1 MPFHILY
8 ASLIEL
14 IEKWDNVICCSSDGV
29 NSCAGLKYELVGD
42 SYLTGGELNAYL
54 ADIDRQA
61 EEIFFRLVKEKADA
75 EGITEALK
83 ASNQMQWVG
92 RMNSAEIVHPHD
104 LLIQSVRPIY
114 IHTVSSANQVF
125 PISLI
130 ADDTTV
136 SLEHKCHIDRSDLKH
151 YNACETQILAYDTEA
166 YHEPGFNAR
175 PCHQVHAAVCHP
187 HDFRGSIAAV
197 L

>member
-1 MPFHILY
+1 MESFVTD
-8 ASLIEL
+8 ER
-14 IEKWDNVICCSSDGV
+14 
-29 NSCAGLKYELVGD
+29 AGLKYELVGD
-42 SYLTGGELNAYL
+42 SYLTGGELSAYL

-75 EGITEALK
+75 EGITEKLK
-83 ASNQMQWVG
+83 ASNQMQWVK
-92 RMNSAEIVHPHD
+92 RMKSAETVHPHD
-104 LLIQSVRPIY
+104 LLIQSVRSIY
-114 IHTVSSANQVF
+114 IHTVSSANQLF
-125 PISLI
+125 PISFI

-151 YNACETQILAYDTEA
+151 YNACETQLLTYDTEA
-166 YHEPGFNAR
+166 HHEPGFNTR
-175 PCHQVHAAVCHP
+175 PCHQVHAAVCHS